1 MVSVFPTAQDFIERL
16 DNDDMTT
23 LENNLAVS
31 YKGNM
36 YLPYDPANA
45 PPSCTRT
52 VCPYKDLYTN
62 FIAPLFIIT
71 KN

>member
-1 MVSVFPTAQDFIERL
+1 
-16 DNDDMTT
+16 MTT

-36 YLPYDPANA
+36 YLPYDPAIA
-45 PPSCTRT
+45 PLAALTLYVHTKICTQM
-52 VCPYKDLYTN
+52 

-71 KN
+71 QN